1 MLGSV
6 MSFISV
12 SAAAVTFPFLQV
24 RRDALGC
31 DALCQGGQT
40 SLRSALTLVG
50 ATVVGHASDRLG
62 RIPMLW
68 LGTAGSMLSLAL
80 NLGMDSLTGTWVALV
95 PVALFNQNFSVSKAL
110 FSDYIDES
118 GGSEADK
125 AGAVGQLGMAVGFS
139 FMVGPM
145 MASLLISEYRHALI
159 LSAVLTAL
167 ASLLILWLPTPRPP
181 GAHAHNAPG
190 EAAPSSAGGV
200 LGFLSLPVLR
210 QRGAQL
216 LMAVRLL
223 MALAFHMFA
232 PIWQVSVKARFD
244 FGPYDHAQF
253 MGLIGLTYALAQG
266 FIAKPLVRY
275 FGKDVSSLVLLCI
288 LILGGARPL
297 ALYTPHVGV
306 VYACYVPMV
315 VALGVMNTA
324 ITTTASRLADK
335 DQLGGFFGLL
345 ESVENV
351 AGMMGPTAGGLLAS
365 VDGVPATLIAVV
377 GLYAL
382 AFALVA
388 LFFPTYCR
396 ADQGKGAA
404 ATAGGANGLG
414 ARTAVA
420 TLSAQPDAEKKAA

>member
-1 MLGSV
+1 MVLLSRPCLLADARPRPW
-6 MSFISV
+6 SLSK
-12 SAAAVTFPFLQV
+12 TLPHPV
-24 RRDALGC
+24 RA
-31 DALCQGGQT
+31 
-40 SLRSALTLVG
+40 
-50 ATVVGHASDRLG
+50 
-62 RIPMLW
+62 P
-68 LGTAGSMLSLAL
+68 
-80 NLGMDSLTGTWVALV
+80 V
-95 PVALFNQNFSVSKAL
+95 PPPPPDTPLPHS
-110 FSDYIDES
+110 
-118 GGSEADK
+118 
-125 AGAVGQLGMAVGFS
+125 
-139 FMVGPM
+139 
-145 MASLLISEYRHALI
+145 
-159 LSAVLTAL
+159 AL
-167 ASLLILWLPTPRPP
+167 AS
-181 GAHAHNAPG
+181 
-190 EAAPSSAGGV
+190 
-200 LGFLSLPVLR
+200 
-210 QRGAQL
+210 
-216 LMAVRLL
+216 
-223 MALAFHMFA
+223 
-232 PIWQVSVKARFD
+232 
-244 FGPYDHAQF
+244 
-253 MGLIGLTYALAQG
+253 
-266 FIAKPLVRY
+266 
-275 FGKDVSSLVLLCI
+275 GKDVSSLVLLCI

-351 AGMMGPTAGGLLAS
+351 AGMMGPAAGGLLAS